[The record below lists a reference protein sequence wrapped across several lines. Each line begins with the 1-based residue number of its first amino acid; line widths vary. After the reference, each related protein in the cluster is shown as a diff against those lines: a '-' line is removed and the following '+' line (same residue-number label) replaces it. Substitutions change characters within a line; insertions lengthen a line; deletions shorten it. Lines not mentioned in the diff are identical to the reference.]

1 MTQPAMREARDA
13 PAKSVRAADQ
23 PVPVPADEAPRAR
36 PIHYAEYLALR
47 ATLAVMR
54 RLGIRRAGAV
64 GAEVATFGYRPL
76 GIRRDVVIRQLTT
89 AFPDLDAAAV
99 ERIARA
105 AYAHLG
111 RVVVEAAL
119 LPLHGPERVLELF
132 EEAENWDVVERARA
146 GGTGIL
152 FVTGHLG
159 NWELAGAYVAAR
171 GIPVDAVARH
181 MANPLFDRYLTR
193 TRERIGMRVVHDER
207 AVAQVPRAIRAGRGV
222 AMLTDQETAGLAS
235 TWVPFFGRPAKTPR
249 GPAVFALRLGAPLIF
264 GCALRQPSG
273 RYRMS
278 FEAIQVDR
286 TGDLDRDIDRIVA
299 AYTATL
305 ERWVRRAPD
314 QYFWHHRHWKYPP
327 PGDEAGAPREEL

>member
-1 MTQPAMREARDA
+1 M
-13 PAKSVRAADQ
+13 
-23 PVPVPADEAPRAR
+23 
-36 PIHYAEYLALR
+36 HYAEYLALR
-47 ATLAVMR
+47 GALAVMR
-54 RLGIRRAGAV
+54 RLGIARAAAFGARV
-64 GAEVATFGYRPL
+64 GTLGYRPL
-76 GIRRDVVIRQLTT
+76 GIRRDVVEQQLAV
-89 AFPDLDAAAV
+89 AFPELDPTAA

-111 RVVVEAAL
+111 RVAVEAAL
-119 LPLHGPERVLELF
+119 LPLHGREHVLDFF
-132 EEAENWDVVERARA
+132 EEAENWDLVARSRAA
-146 GGTGIL
+146 GSGIL

-181 MANPLFDRYLTR
+181 QANPLFDRYLTR
-193 TRERIGMRVVHDER
+193 TRERIGMRIVHDER
-207 AVAQVPRAIRAGRGV
+207 AVTQVPRAIRAGRAV

-235 TWVPFFGRPAKTPR
+235 TWVPFFGRPAKTLR

-278 FEAIQVDR
+278 FEEVPVER
-286 TGDLDRDIDRIVA
+286 TGDLDADVDRIVA
-299 AYTATL
+299 AYTGTL

-314 QYFWHHRHWKYPP
+314 QYFWHHRRWKYPP
-327 PGDEAGAPREEL
+327 PAVPGRPD

>member
-1 MTQPAMREARDA
+1 VRDPREASAPDA
-13 PAKSVRAADQ
+13 VRADD
-23 PVPVPADEAPRAR
+23 PPAILAEPAR
-36 PIHYAEYLALR
+36 PRLAHYVEYIALR
-47 ATLAVMR
+47 ATLAVVR
-54 RLGIRRAGAV
+54 HLGIAGA
-64 GAEVATFGYRPL
+64 GAFGARVATLGYRPL
-76 GIRRDVVIRQLTT
+76 GIRREVVERQLMI
-89 AFPDLDAAAV
+89 AFPDVGPAEI

-111 RVVVEAAL
+111 RVATEAAV
-119 LPLHGPERVLELF
+119 LPLHGPERVLDLF
-132 EEAENWDVVERARA
+132 EDAENWDVVERARA
-146 GGTGIL
+146 GGSGIL

-171 GIPVDAVARH
+171 GIPVDAIARH
-181 MANPLFDRYLTR
+181 MANPLFDGYLTR
-193 TRERIGMRVVHDER
+193 TRERIGMRIVHDER

-222 AMLTDQETAGLAS
+222 AMLTDQETRGLAS

-278 FEAIQVDR
+278 FEAIPIER
-286 TGDLDRDIDRIVA
+286 TGNLEADIDRIVA
-299 AYTATL
+299 SYTETL
-305 ERWVRRAPD
+305 ERWVRRAPE

-327 PGDEAGAPREEL
+327 PGSSG

>member
-1 MTQPAMREARDA
+1 MRPDEQAA
-13 PAKSVRAADQ
+13 PAPS
-23 PVPVPADEAPRAR
+23 PPPRATVA
-36 PIHYAEYLALR
+36 HYVEYLALR
-47 ATLAVMR
+47 GALAVMR
-54 RLGIRRAGAV
+54 RLGIRTAGGL
-64 GAEVATFGYRPL
+64 GARVATFGYRPL
-76 GIRRDVVIRQLTT
+76 GIRREVVERQLAS
-89 AFPDLDAAAV
+89 AFPEAD
-99 ERIARA
+99 RGWIQRTARA

-111 RVVVEAAL
+111 RVAAEAAV
-119 LPLHGPERVLELF
+119 LPTYGREHVLALF
-132 EEAENWDVVERARA
+132 EGADNWHLIEQARSA
-146 GGTGIL
+146 GTGIL

-222 AMLTDQETAGLAS
+222 AMLTDQETVGLAS

-249 GPAVFALRLGAPLIF
+249 GPAVFALRLGAPVIF

-273 RYRMS
+273 LYRMS
-278 FEAIQVDR
+278 FEAIPVNR
-286 TGDLDRDIDRIVA
+286 TGDLDGDVDRIVA

-305 ERWVRRAPD
+305 ERWVRGAPD

-327 PGDEAGAPREEL
+327 PAAAAVSAAKA